1 MKTKNEQPQ
10 FNKDVQN
17 EDAFYKFLAY
27 TGNLEKQRREN
38 RKQTLSNFEL
48 LGGEQSFEQFY

>member
-10 FNKDVQN
+10 FNKNVQN

-38 RKQTLSNFEL
+38 RKETLNNFEL
-48 LGGEQSFEQFY
+48 LGGE

>member
-1 MKTKNEQPQ
+1 
-10 FNKDVQN
+10 VQN